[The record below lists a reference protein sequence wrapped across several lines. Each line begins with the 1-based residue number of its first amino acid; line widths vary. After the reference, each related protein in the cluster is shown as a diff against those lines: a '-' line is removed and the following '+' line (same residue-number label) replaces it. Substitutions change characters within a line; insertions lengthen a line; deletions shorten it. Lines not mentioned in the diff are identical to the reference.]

1 MKRSCDLLLS
11 LLLLFPLVPGF
22 LLIGLWI
29 RYNSPGPIFYRG
41 TRIGRFRRP
50 FRIFKFR
57 TMVLNAERIG
67 GSSTADDDPRIT
79 SVGRILRKHK
89 LDELPQVLNVLRGE
103 MSLVGPRPEVPA
115 YVKMYTQ
122 EQMAILTVRPGV
134 TDWASLWNL
143 DEGARLA
150 GAADPDKAYMEEIRP
165 EKLRLQLE
173 YVACRSFWV
182 DVKILARTVQSVLA
196 GIRRKVSHG

>member
-1 MKRSCDLLLS
+1 
-11 LLLLFPLVPGF
+11 
-22 LLIGLWI
+22 
-29 RYNSPGPIFYRG
+29 
-41 TRIGRFRRP
+41 
-50 FRIFKFR
+50 
-57 TMVLNAERIG
+57 MVLNAERIG